1 MSWVGL
7 ADNEGV
13 QFDLG
18 GLLGRTRP
26 PSLQMA
32 DRGNA
37 LACRGTILLEAD
49 VAQFTVPR
57 PLIDHGLGASY
68 TLSVA
73 FGESDM
79 LDFTLSVGDGS
90 WEHRLPLRITNDLQV
105 VRVSYAWDTTT
116 RAGILS
122 VYQPRSRHLSQCIVP
137 NPKPIP
143 WAALRELVHDA
154 PEQCRDNDVRFV
166 AVSRAFEPA
175 GAMPGLSGAVE
186 ISTPS
191 GARPIRH
198 IVAGDLILTPEGR
211 ARRVV
216 APVRRILPARG
227 SFAPH
232 RLRAPYLG
240 LSRDLTM
247 SGETLVHL
255 EGSDVEYLLGVEGVL
270 AQADQLGETRSE
282 LIGEDRATAC
292 YHQLILEDVDVFD
305 AGIGVGSLD
314 LGAGARDGVAD
325 ATTLWADVPRDGPRG
340 HAPAPYPLAR
350 TYEIVTLNAAR
361 AA

>member
-7 ADNEGV
+7 ADGEEA

-26 PSLQMA
+26 PSLRMA
-32 DRGNA
+32 DRKSA
-37 LACRGTILLEAD
+37 LACRGTIMLEAD

-57 PLIDHGLGASY
+57 PLIDYGLGASY
-68 TLSVA
+68 TFSVA
-73 FGESDM
+73 FGDSDM
-79 LDFTLSVGDGS
+79 LDFTLSVGAGA

-105 VRVSYAWDTTT
+105 VRIAYAWDTTT

-154 PEQCRDNDVRFV
+154 PEQCRENDVRFL

-186 ISTPS
+186 VATPT
-191 GARPIRH
+191 GARPIRE
-198 IVAGDLILTPEGR
+198 IVAGDLVLTPTGA
-211 ARRVV
+211 ARRVA
-216 APVRRILPARG
+216 APVRRIVPARG
-227 SFAPH
+227 SFAAH

-240 LSRDLTM
+240 LARDLTL

-255 EGSDVEYLLGVEGVL
+255 EGPDVEYLLGVEGVL
-270 AQADQLGETRSE
+270 AQADQLGETRAPVIAE
-282 LIGEDRATAC
+282 QRATAC
-292 YHQLILEDVDVFD
+292 YHQLVLEDVDVFD
-305 AGIGVGSLD
+305 AGIGVASLD
-314 LGAGARDGVAD
+314 LGAGARDGVAG
-325 ATTLWADVPRDGPRG
+325 ATTLWADVPDGGPQG
-340 HAPAPYPLAR
+340 HAPAPFSLAR